1 MHEVYF
7 DDDLR
12 RWRCMSC
19 ERIYV
24 LWEYRVWRRS
34 KNDMSEVR
42 EADGAGKV
50 EERKKM
56 VG

>member
-1 MHEVYF
+1 
-7 DDDLR
+7 
-12 RWRCMSC
+12 MSC